1 VIGSIRGTGLERDAS
16 GEALV
21 EVDGVGYRV
30 LVPLSALPSVE
41 PGGATFLFTHLHV
54 RDDAMALFGFPT
66 REERETFEVLLGAA
80 GVGPALALKI
90 LSVHSPNQLGRAV
103 AEEDLAALTLVPGVG
118 KRTAE
123 RLLVE
128 LRARL
133 ELPAA
138 DAASASGTA
147 DPRAEVRQALAR
159 LGYGPDEIREAMAH
173 LPDEGPVD
181 DLLRAALQALAVSR

>member
-1 VIGSIRGTGLERDAS
+1 VIGSVRGTVLERDPS
-16 GEALV
+16 GEVLV
-21 EVDGVGYRV
+21 EVGGVGYRV
-30 LVPLSALPSVE
+30 LVPLSALPGLE
-41 PGGATFLFTHLHV
+41 PGGPTFLFTHLHV
-54 RDDAMALFGFPT
+54 RDDAMVLYAFPS

-90 LSVHSPNQLGRAV
+90 LSVHAPNALSRAV
-103 AEEDLAALTLVPGVG
+103 AEEDLEALTLVPGVG

-138 DAASASGTA
+138 DALGTPGVGDA
-147 DPRAEVRQALAR
+147 RAQVRQALSG
-159 LGYGPDEIREAMAH
+159 LGYAPEEIREAMTQV
-173 LPDEGPVD
+173 PDEGPVD
-181 DLLRAALQALAVSR
+181 DLLRSALRVLAVSR

>member
-1 VIGSIRGTGLERDAS
+1 VIGSVRGTVLERDAS

-21 EVDGVGYRV
+21 EVGGVGYRV
-30 LVPLSALPSVE
+30 LVPLSALPGLE

-54 RDDAMALFGFPT
+54 RDDAMVLYGFPT

-80 GVGPALALKI
+80 GVGPSLALKI

-133 ELPAA
+133 ELPVGDAAVTGGPA
-138 DAASASGTA
+138 DA
-147 DPRAEVRQALAR
+147 RAEVRQALAG
-159 LGYGPDEIREAMAH
+159 LGYGPDEIREAMGYV
-173 LPDEGPVD
+173 PDEGPVD

>member
-1 VIGSIRGTGLERDAS
+1 VIGSIRGTVLERDAS

-21 EVDGVGYRV
+21 EVAGVGYRV

-54 RDDAMALFGFPT
+54 RDDAMVLYGFPT